1 MTEKYRRE
9 GDQDTRL
16 LVALNERVAGIQELL
31 KERLDNC
38 EDDMKTIQKAQNDNP
53 CETHGL
59 RLRYLERVV
68 WGVSGAVALLIIEV
82 LISIFKN

>member
-1 MTEKYRRE
+1 MAEKYRRE

-16 LVALNERVAGIQELL
+16 LIALNERVASIQEAL
-31 KERLDNC
+31 KERLDDC
-38 EDDMKTIQKAQNDNP
+38 EDDIKTVQKIQNDNP

-59 RLRYLERVV
+59 RLRYLERIV
-68 WGVSGAVALLIIEV
+68 WGVTGAVVLLIIEV